1 MKMESKQNR
10 PYVKP
15 ASAIFRA
22 EPELLTVSGGG
33 NIVIGGGVNQGG
45 PHAKENDMWDDTD
58 DGSQD

>member
-1 MKMESKQNR
+1 MESKENK

-15 ASAIFRA
+15 ASAVYRA
-22 EPELLTVSGGG
+22 ETELLAGTTSGG
-33 NIVIGGGVNQGG
+33 IEFGGGVNEGG